1 MSSSNMS
8 VLDDHDKI
16 GVKNYKDTG
25 YHSEINYTSFYTKF
39 ANFFPFN
46 VLYKKFEVFEIK
58 NHENC
63 QNNKK

>member
-25 YHSEINYTSFYTKF
+25 YHFWDKFYLILHKICQLLPIQY
-39 ANFFPFN
+39 AIQK
-46 VLYKKFEVFEIK
+46 VSSLWDKKSWK
-58 NHENC
+58 LP
-63 QNNKK
+63 KW